1 MVSPGPTLFHCE
13 SKNGWVLRK
22 RSEGVHEM
30 VDFDHMANQ
39 YARHRGAD
47 SHVLA
52 ALTKTIAHM
61 VSPKVLEVG
70 CGTGNYVRA
79 VQEITQASCWGID
92 PSEKMLS
99 FAKSRTQHVDLQIGT
114 GESLSYE
121 DGFFSFV
128 YCVHV
133 MHQVQDRSQCVQES
147 YRVLQRGGS
156 CCVVTHADALHRAVP
171 TSPLGVYFP
180 EAYATVQTGYPT
192 SEELVS
198 VMRQSG
204 FTNIWE
210 EIVESSMELKD
221 ATAYRDKAMSPLLG
235 LEEEAFLAGLKNL
248 EAALKNG
255 PIQYVARNS
264 LLWGTKL

>member
-1 MVSPGPTLFHCE
+1 MVLPGPTLCHFE
-13 SKNGWVLRK
+13 SKDGGVLQK
-22 RSEGVHEM
+22 KSKGVTEM
-30 VDFDHMANQ
+30 VDFDRMANQ

-79 VQEITQASCWGID
+79 VHEITRAACWGID
-92 PSEKMLS
+92 PSAKMLS
-99 FAKSRTQHVDLQIGT
+99 FAKSQTQHVDLQIGT

-147 YRVLQRGGS
+147 
-156 CCVVTHADALHRAVP
+156 
-171 TSPLGVYFP
+171 
-180 EAYATVQTGYPT
+180 
-192 SEELVS
+192 
-198 VMRQSG
+198 
-204 FTNIWE
+204 
-210 EIVESSMELKD
+210 
-221 ATAYRDKAMSPLLG
+221 
-235 LEEEAFLAGLKNL
+235 
-248 EAALKNG
+248 
-255 PIQYVARNS
+255 
-264 LLWGTKL
+264 